1 MPLLGDGDDTPP
13 SLVDSCDDEAIDGLV
28 PEATAVALVPEGLG
42 GRMVGVPALPLTPPP
57 PRCLGGGM
65 GDTASAPVPAA
76 ADPDDVLVLLLVGP
90 LFASNLGGRTGVTTA
105 SVIASMG
112 ARIHVATSLQSG
124 LWLAEDDA
132 AALLLELLVLVLVEV
147 VVAAAGAGSGA
158 ASRMASSLLIILL
171 GPTLISKRE
180 TSTSSLPSRVKA
192 ASAKALS
199 VKVTGG
205 DSSIL
210 LLLGMPKGL
219 ELDAPLPAERR
230 PTSARKDRWMGGV
243 TSKL

>member
-1 MPLLGDGDDTPP
+1 
-13 SLVDSCDDEAIDGLV
+13 
-28 PEATAVALVPEGLG
+28 
-42 GRMVGVPALPLTPPP
+42 
-57 PRCLGGGM
+57 M

-132 AALLLELLVLVLVEV
+132 AALLLELLVLVEV

-158 ASRMASSLLIILL
+158 PSRMASSLLIIL

-205 DSSIL
+205 DSSIFL
-210 LLLGMPKGL
+210 LPVMPKGL

-230 PTSARKDRWMGGV
+230 PASARKLFRRGRA
-243 TSKL
+243 SPRR

>member
-1 MPLLGDGDDTPP
+1 
-13 SLVDSCDDEAIDGLV
+13 
-28 PEATAVALVPEGLG
+28 
-42 GRMVGVPALPLTPPP
+42 MVGVPALPLAPPP
-57 PRCLGGGM
+57 LRCLGGGR
-65 GDTASAPVPAA
+65 GDVVPAPVPAVVG
-76 ADPDDVLVLLLVGP
+76 PNDVLVPLLVGP
-90 LFASNLGGRTGVTTA
+90 LVASNLGGRTGVTTA

-132 AALLLELLVLVLVEV
+132 AVLLLVLVVVVVV
-147 VVAAAGAGSGA
+147 VVAAAGSGGP
-158 ASRMASSLLIILL
+158 SRMASSLLVIL
-171 GPTLISKRE
+171 GPMLISKRE

-192 ASAKALS
+192 ASAKAFS

-210 LLLGMPKGL
+210 LLLVMPKGS

-230 PTSARKDRWMGGV
+230 PASARKDRWMGGV

>member
-1 MPLLGDGDDTPP
+1 
-13 SLVDSCDDEAIDGLV
+13 
-28 PEATAVALVPEGLG
+28 
-42 GRMVGVPALPLTPPP
+42 MVGVPALPLAPPP
-57 PRCLGGGM
+57 PRCLGGGI

-76 ADPDDVLVLLLVGP
+76 VDPEDVLVLLLVGP
-90 LFASNLGGRTGVTTA
+90 LVASNLGGRTGVTTA

-124 LWLAEDDA
+124 LRLAEDDA
-132 AALLLELLVLVLVEV
+132 AALVLELLVLVEV

-158 ASRMASSLLIILL
+158 ASRTASSLLVDLVL

-210 LLLGMPKGL
+210 VLLGMPKGL

-230 PTSARKDRWMGGV
+230 PASARKDRWMGGV

>member
-1 MPLLGDGDDTPP
+1 
-13 SLVDSCDDEAIDGLV
+13 
-28 PEATAVALVPEGLG
+28 
-42 GRMVGVPALPLTPPP
+42 MVGVPALPLAPPPP

-65 GDTASAPVPAA
+65 GDTVSAPVPAA
-76 ADPDDVLVLLLVGP
+76 VSPDDVLVLVLVGP
-90 LFASNLGGRTGVTTA
+90 PVASNLGGRTGVTTA

-132 AALLLELLVLVLVEV
+132 AALLLELLVVVEV
-147 VVAAAGAGSGA
+147 ATAAGGSGA
-158 ASRMASSLLIILL
+158 PSRTASSLLVVL
-171 GPTLISKRE
+171 GPMLISKRE
-180 TSTSSLPSRVKA
+180 TSMSSLPSRVKA
-192 ASAKALS
+192 ASAKAFS

-210 LLLGMPKGL
+210 LLLVTPKGS

-230 PTSARKDRWMGGV
+230 PASARKDRWMGGV